1 MLTLNQVNLNL
12 ERVQNAVSA
21 LPFSIDTG
29 SIGVIEAEVD
39 FSNLNMK
46 CVSLELKNV
55 CFAMQAR
62 EPTTSSHPLNPLLE
76 NLNQSMSACKIQ
88 VDALEIDLKQ
98 VIAVCPALQPFTNL
112 EGSVKAE
119 KAQMQYNSSD
129 EVEVEMNQ
137 FHLNSNVPCSQ
148 DEQINSGD
156 PKTSKNALDI
166 VAKWIDQ
173 MKYTVSLHNVSL
185 IFQGPKDTQAN
196 LTIQTV
202 RSVYDDPS
210 TKKLEIEGLQLA
222 LSSENS
228 EETPILWSSQETKG
242 GVHINISKR
251 EQHVHFDVSL
261 HTLNGKCKRS
271 QCKELLDLVYA
282 YSFDGADNAIAAGD
296 AAHAIQTS
304 LDEDEYYYNQKTQE
318 YTKSRPDDI
327 NRNWAIIK
335 TKITSKP

>member
-29 SIGVIEAEVD
+29 RIGVIEAEVD

-55 CFAMQAR
+55 CFAMQPR
-62 EPTTSSHPLNPLLE
+62 DPTKSSHPLNPLLE
-76 NLNQSMSACKIQ
+76 NLNQSMSACKMQ
-88 VDALEIDLKQ
+88 VDAPKIDLKQ

-112 EGSVKAE
+112 AGSVKA
-119 KAQMQYNSSD
+119 KMAKMQYNESSD
-129 EVEVEMNQ
+129 KIEVEMNQ
-137 FHLNSNVPCSQ
+137 FHLNSNEPCSQ

-173 MKYTVSLHNVSL
+173 MKYTVSLHRVSL
-185 IFQGPKDTQAN
+185 IFMGPKDTQAN

-242 GVHINISKR
+242 GVNINISKR

-261 HTLNGKCKRS
+261 HTLNGKCNRR

-296 AAHAIQTS
+296 AAHAIQTG
-304 LDEDEYYYNQKTQE
+304 LGEGEYYYNQETHE
-318 YTKSRPDDI
+318 YTRYQPDDFVH
-327 NRNWAIIK
+327 NKDWKIIK
-335 TKITSKP
+335 IT